1 MSPKKYD
8 AEFCGATSML
18 RRRVWK
24 SSYLR
29 EHHRLDHTG
38 VGNVRAGAQVNH
50 GSAAVDRGGSAI
62 GDLGLNEKS
71 LVLVVLQNGS
81 EACCLRHFDSH

>member
-1 MSPKKYD
+1 
-8 AEFCGATSML
+8 ML

-38 VGNVRAGAQVNH
+38 VWNVRAGAQVNH
-50 GSAAVDRGGSAI
+50 GSAAVRGGSAI

-71 LVLVVLQNGS
+71 LVLVCGISTHIEHL
-81 EACCLRHFDSH
+81 E